1 MKSSCNPQYEDKR
14 MALDSGKETRRP
26 HTQAEAEAEQRALED
41 RIVNDKQMAGRIM
54 DKAMN
59 PQSGDAATPR
69 RSNPYLSEMEAER
82 RAARA
87 ADGTAR
93 TPHAP
98 DVHAAAGMTGT
109 EAFRASDARLVAGMT
124 GSTGTR
130 PSDTPGTRSTTGT
143 TGTRPASGSTARP
156 RRTTPVK
163 KPQEAQPG
171 VRQLNSIGEG
181 QFDADYE
188 RRMRDKKKK
197 ARRTRIITMVIVELL
212 TLVCIFG
219 FGFVYRYMH
228 MTADV
233 AFDVSKVRNDNIDIS
248 QKQKMSGY
256 WTVAVFGVDSRNG
269 DVGKGANADVQII
282 ANVNM
287 GTGDIT
293 LTSVYRDT
301 YLNLG
306 KGDRYSKSNAAY
318 AEGGPEQ
325 AVAMLNKNLDLD
337 IENYVTFNWK
347 AVADVIDL
355 LGGVDIDV
363 SKAAFYYMNAYIHET
378 CLKSGISAQNPAA
391 MYIKNAGPQH
401 LNGVQAVAYA
411 RLRYMDSD
419 FERTKRQRE
428 VISQCLDLAKKT
440 DLATLTKIIDTVLP
454 QVAFNIDTAD
464 IIELAKGISRYN
476 IRESVG
482 FPKDLKD
489 QMMGKKGAC
498 VIPATLESNVVWLH
512 SILFADEN
520 YSVSDAV
527 KRYSQKI
534 SDDSGYYASH
544 KETEESDK
552 KFTKS
557 GEDETEKTKAE
568 TDADGNTIKKQKTDK
583 DGYLI
588 KGTDADGKYIYETDA
603 DGNKIKAN
611 TETTKSDETKESETD
626 ADGNVIKVPKTDKN
640 GYIIKGVDKNGKY
653 IYETDADGNK
663 VKADIETTKSDE
675 TKADETKET
684 KESETD
690 EGEIIEGPTKETKE
704 TKENSKDETKE
715 SKKGNSSETKESQKE
730 TIEEPGK
737 TPENSYD
744 GPGGSSGSNHNS
756 STAGPGSGSNN
767 SSEGPGSSHT
777 SEVIPGGP
785 GGDLLEG
792 PGA

>member
-1 MKSSCNPQYEDKR
+1 

-41 RIVNDKQMAGRIM
+41 RIVNDKQMAGRLM

-59 PQSGDAATPR
+59 PQSGDAATAR

-93 TPHAP
+93 TPHS
-98 DVHAAAGMTGT
+98 AGTT
-109 EAFRASDARLVAGMT
+109 SDAYSTT

-130 PSDTPGTRSTTGT
+130 PSDTPGTRPTTGT
-143 TGTRPASGSTARP
+143 TGARPASRSDARP
-156 RRTTPVK
+156 RRTTPV

-454 QVAFNIDTAD
+454 QVAFNIDIAD

-520 YSVSDAV
+520 YTVSDAV

-557 GEDETEKTKAE
+557 DEDEIEKTKAE
-568 TDADGNTIKKQKTDK
+568 TDENGDTIKKPKTDK

-603 DGNKIKAN
+603 DGHKIKAS
-611 TETTKSDETKESETD
+611 TETKTDETKESETD

-640 GYIIKGVDKNGKY
+640 GYLIKGVDKNGKY

-663 VKADIETTKSDE
+663 IKADTETTKSDE
-675 TKADETKET
+675 TKETKEGET

-704 TKENSKDETKE
+704 NQKETKENSKDETKE
-715 SKKGNSSETKESQKE
+715 SKKDNSSETKESQKE

-744 GPGGSSGSNHNS
+744 GPGGSGSNHNS
-756 STAGPGSGSNN
+756 STAGPGSSSNN
-767 SSEGPGSSHT
+767 SSSEGPGSSHT

-785 GGDLLEG
+785 GSELGEG

>member
-1 MKSSCNPQYEDKR
+1 
-14 MALDSGKETRRP
+14 MALDSGKEARRP

-41 RIVNDKQMAGRIM
+41 RIVNDKQMAGRLM

-59 PQSGDAATPR
+59 PQGGDAATPR

-87 ADGTAR
+87 ADGAAR
-93 TPHAP
+93 TPHSTDARST
-98 DVHAAAGMTGT
+98 AGTTGAGASGT
-109 EAFRASDARLVAGMT
+109 SDAHSTAGT
-124 GSTGTR
+124 T
-130 PSDTPGTRSTTGT
+130 GTRSTTGS
-143 TGTRPASGSTARP
+143 AARP

-520 YSVSDAV
+520 YTVSDAV

-557 GEDETEKTKAE
+557 DEDETEKTKAE
-568 TDADGNTIKKQKTDK
+568 TDEDGNTIKKQKTDK

-588 KGTDADGKYIYETDA
+588 KGTDANGKYIYETDA

-611 TETTKSDETKESETD
+611 TETKADETKETKESETD

-663 VKADIETTKSDE
+663 VKADTETTKSDE
-675 TKADETKET
+675 TKETKEGET
-684 KESETD
+684 RESETED
-690 EGEIIEGPTKETKE
+690 GEIIEGPTKETKE

-715 SKKGNSSETKESQKE
+715 SKKDNEKETKETKE

-744 GPGGSSGSNHNS
+744 GPSGSSSSNHNS
-756 STAGPGSGSNN
+756 STAGPGSSSNN
-767 SSEGPGSSHT
+767 SNSEGPGSSHT

-785 GGDLLEG
+785 GADLVEG

>member
-1 MKSSCNPQYEDKR
+1 

-41 RIVNDKQMAGRIM
+41 RIVNDKQMAGRLM

-59 PQSGDAATPR
+59 PQSGDAATAR

-93 TPHAP
+93 TPHS
-98 DVHAAAGMTGT
+98 AGTT
-109 EAFRASDARLVAGMT
+109 SDAYSTT

-130 PSDTPGTRSTTGT
+130 PSDTPGTRPTTGT
-143 TGTRPASGSTARP
+143 TGARPASRSDARP
-156 RRTTPVK
+156 RRTTPV

-391 MYIKNAGPQH
+391 MYIKKAGPQH

-512 SILFADEN
+512 SILFEDEN
-520 YSVSDAV
+520 YTVSDAV

-557 GEDETEKTKAE
+557 GEDEIEKTKAE
-568 TDADGNTIKKQKTDK
+568 TDENGDTIKKPKT
-583 DGYLI
+583 
-588 KGTDADGKYIYETDA
+588 
-603 DGNKIKAN
+603 
-611 TETTKSDETKESETD
+611 DETKESETD

-640 GYIIKGVDKNGKY
+640 GYLIKGVDKNGKY

-663 VKADIETTKSDE
+663 IKADTETTKSDE
-675 TKADETKET
+675 TKETKEGET

-704 TKENSKDETKE
+704 SQKENSKDETKE
-715 SKKGNSSETKESQKE
+715 SKKDNSSETKESQKE

-744 GPGGSSGSNHNS
+744 GPGGSSSNHNS
-756 STAGPGSGSNN
+756 STAGPGSSSNN

-785 GGDLLEG
+785 GSELVEG

>member
-1 MKSSCNPQYEDKR
+1 

-41 RIVNDKQMAGRIM
+41 RIVNDKQMAGRLM

-82 RAARA
+82 RATRA
-87 ADGTAR
+87 ADGATR
-93 TPHAP
+93 IPHS
-98 DVHAAAGMTGT
+98 AGTT
-109 EAFRASDARLVAGMT
+109 SDAYSTT

-130 PSDTPGTRSTTGT
+130 PSDTPGTRPTTGT
-143 TGTRPASGSTARP
+143 TGARPASRSDARP
-156 RRTTPVK
+156 RRTTPV

-212 TLVCIFG
+212 TLICIFG

-301 YLNLG
+301 YLNIG

-391 MYIKNAGPQH
+391 MYIKKAGPQH

-512 SILFADEN
+512 SVLFADEN
-520 YSVSDAV
+520 YTVSDAV

-557 GEDETEKTKAE
+557 DEDEIEKTKAE
-568 TDADGNTIKKQKTDK
+568 TDENGETIKKPKT
-583 DGYLI
+583 
-588 KGTDADGKYIYETDA
+588 
-603 DGNKIKAN
+603 
-611 TETTKSDETKESETD
+611 DETKESETD

-640 GYIIKGVDKNGKY
+640 GYLIKGVDKNGKY
-653 IYETDADGNK
+653 IYETDAEGNK
-663 VKADIETTKSDE
+663 IKADTETTKSDE
-675 TKADETKET
+675 TKEGET

-704 TKENSKDETKE
+704 NQKETKENSKDETKE
-715 SKKGNSSETKESQKE
+715 SKKDNSSETKESQKE

-744 GPGGSSGSNHNS
+744 GPGGSSSNHNS
-756 STAGPGSGSNN
+756 STAGPGSSSNN

-785 GGDLLEG
+785 GSELVEG

>member
-1 MKSSCNPQYEDKR
+1 

-41 RIVNDKQMAGRIM
+41 RIVNDKQMAGRLM

-59 PQSGDAATPR
+59 PQSGDAAAPH

-87 ADGTAR
+87 ADGTVR
-93 TPHAP
+93 TPHS
-98 DVHAAAGMTGT
+98 AGTT
-109 EAFRASDARLVAGMT
+109 SDAYSPT

-130 PSDTPGTRSTTGT
+130 PSDTPGTRPTTGT
-143 TGTRPASGSTARP
+143 TGARPASRSDARP
-156 RRTTPVK
+156 RRTTPV

-391 MYIKNAGPQH
+391 MYIKKAGPQH

-512 SILFADEN
+512 SILCEDEN
-520 YSVSDAV
+520 YTVSDAV

-557 GEDETEKTKAE
+557 DEDEIEKTKAE
-568 TDADGNTIKKQKTDK
+568 TDENGDTIKKPKTDK

-603 DGNKIKAN
+603 DGHKIKAS
-611 TETTKSDETKESETD
+611 TETKADETKESETD

-640 GYIIKGVDKNGKY
+640 GYLIKGVDKNGKY

-663 VKADIETTKSDE
+663 IKADTETTKSDE
-675 TKADETKET
+675 TKETKEGET

-704 TKENSKDETKE
+704 NQKETKENSKDETKE
-715 SKKGNSSETKESQKE
+715 SKKDNSSETKESQKE

-744 GPGGSSGSNHNS
+744 GPGGSSSNHNS
-756 STAGPGSGSNN
+756 STAGPGSSSNN
-767 SSEGPGSSHT
+767 SSSEGPGSSHT
-777 SEVIPGGP
+777 NEVIPGGP
-785 GGDLLEG
+785 GSELVEG

>member
-1 MKSSCNPQYEDKR
+1 

-41 RIVNDKQMAGRIM
+41 RIVNDKQMAGKFM

-59 PQSGDAATPR
+59 PQNGDAATPR

-87 ADGTAR
+87 ADGIAR
-93 TPHAP
+93 TPHSP
-98 DVHAAAGMTGT
+98 DARTAAGMTG
-109 EAFRASDARLVAGMT
+109 AGAAGASDARAA
-124 GSTGTR
+124 TGTR
-130 PSDTPGTRSTTGT
+130 PSDARPTTGT
-143 TGTRPASGSTARP
+143 TGTRPASGTTARP
-156 RRTTPVK
+156 RRTTPVQ
-163 KPQEAQPG
+163 KPEAQPG
-171 VRQLNSIGEG
+171 IRQLNSIGEG

-391 MYIKNAGPQH
+391 MYIKKAGPQH

-512 SILFADEN
+512 SILFEDEN
-520 YSVSDAV
+520 YTVSDAV

-557 GEDETEKTKAE
+557 GEDEIEKTKAE
-568 TDADGNTIKKQKTDK
+568 TDENGDTIKKPKT
-583 DGYLI
+583 
-588 KGTDADGKYIYETDA
+588 
-603 DGNKIKAN
+603 
-611 TETTKSDETKESETD
+611 DETKESETD

-640 GYIIKGVDKNGKY
+640 GYLIKGVDKNGKY

-663 VKADIETTKSDE
+663 IKADTETTKSDE
-675 TKADETKET
+675 TKETKEGET

-704 TKENSKDETKE
+704 SQKENSKDETKE
-715 SKKGNSSETKESQKE
+715 SKKDNSSETKESQKE

-744 GPGGSSGSNHNS
+744 GPGGSSSNHNS
-756 STAGPGSGSNN
+756 STAGPGSSSNN
-767 SSEGPGSSHT
+767 SSSEGPGSSHT

>member
-1 MKSSCNPQYEDKR
+1 

-41 RIVNDKQMAGRIM
+41 RIVNDKQMAGRLM

-93 TPHAP
+93 TPHSTDTRSA
-98 DVHAAAGMTGT
+98 DGMTGAGVSGT
-109 EAFRASDARLVAGMT
+109 SDAH
-124 GSTGTR
+124 STA
-130 PSDTPGTRSTTGT
+130 GT
-143 TGTRPASGSTARP
+143 TGTRPTTGSAARP

-233 AFDVSKVRNDNIDIS
+233 AFDVSKVRNENIDIS

-520 YSVSDAV
+520 YTVSDAV

-557 GEDETEKTKAE
+557 DEDETEKTKVE
-568 TDADGNTIKKQKTDK
+568 TDENGDTVKKQKTDK

-603 DGNKIKAN
+603 DGNKIKTS
-611 TETTKSDETKESETD
+611 TETKADETKETKESETD
-626 ADGNVIKVPKTDKN
+626 ADGNVIKAPKTDKN
-640 GYIIKGVDKNGKY
+640 GYLIKGVDKNGKY

-663 VKADIETTKSDE
+663 IKADTETTKSG
-675 TKADETKET
+675 ETKET
-684 KESETD
+684 KEGETEESETED
-690 EGEIIEGPTKETKE
+690 GEIIEGPTKETKE

-715 SKKGNSSETKESQKE
+715 SKKDNSSETKESQKE

-744 GPGGSSGSNHNS
+744 GPGGSSSNHNS
-756 STAGPGSGSNN
+756 STAGPGSSSNN
-767 SSEGPGSSHT
+767 SSSEGPGSSHT
-777 SEVIPGGP
+777 GEVIPGGP
-785 GGDLLEG
+785 GSELVEG

>member
-1 MKSSCNPQYEDKR
+1 

-41 RIVNDKQMAGRIM
+41 RIVNDKQMAGRLM

-59 PQSGDAATPR
+59 PQSGDAATAR

-93 TPHAP
+93 TPHSTDA
-98 DVHAAAGMTGT
+98 HAAADMTG
-109 EAFRASDARLVAGMT
+109 AGAAAPGT
-124 GSTGTR
+124 RSAADSTGTR
-130 PSDTPGTRSTTGT
+130 PSDTPGTRPTTGT
-143 TGTRPASGSTARP
+143 TGARPASRSDARP
-156 RRTTPVK
+156 RRTTPV

-212 TLVCIFG
+212 TLICIFG

-301 YLNLG
+301 YLNIG

-391 MYIKNAGPQH
+391 MYIKKAGPQH

-520 YSVSDAV
+520 YTVSDAV

-557 GEDETEKTKAE
+557 DEDEIEKTKA
-568 TDADGNTIKKQKTDK
+568 
-583 DGYLI
+583 
-588 KGTDADGKYIYETDA
+588 
-603 DGNKIKAN
+603 
-611 TETTKSDETKESETD
+611 DETRESETD
-626 ADGNVIKVPKTDKN
+626 ADGNVVKVPKTDKN
-640 GYIIKGVDKNGKY
+640 GYLIKGVDKNGKY

-663 VKADIETTKSDE
+663 IKADTETTKSDE
-675 TKADETKET
+675 TKETKEGET

-704 TKENSKDETKE
+704 NQKETKENSKDETKE
-715 SKKGNSSETKESQKE
+715 SKKDNSSETKESQKE

-744 GPGGSSGSNHNS
+744 GPGGSSSNHNS
-756 STAGPGSGSNN
+756 STAGPGSSSSMNN
-767 SSEGPGSSHT
+767 TSTAGPGSGSHKTET
-777 SEVIPGGP
+777 SSSAEIIPGGP
-785 GGDLLEG
+785 GSNSSDDLIEG
-792 PGA
+792 PGM

>member
-1 MKSSCNPQYEDKR
+1 MKSNCNPQYEDKR

-41 RIVNDKQMAGRIM
+41 RIVNDKQMAGKFM

-59 PQSGDAATPR
+59 PQNGDAATPR

-87 ADGTAR
+87 ADGIAR
-93 TPHAP
+93 TPHSP
-98 DVHAAAGMTGT
+98 DARTAAGMTG
-109 EAFRASDARLVAGMT
+109 AGAAGASDARAA
-124 GSTGTR
+124 
-130 PSDTPGTRSTTGT
+130 
-143 TGTRPASGSTARP
+143 TGTRPASGTTARP
-156 RRTTPVK
+156 RRTTPVQ
-163 KPQEAQPG
+163 KPEAQPG
-171 VRQLNSIGEG
+171 IRQLNSIGEG

-391 MYIKNAGPQH
+391 MYIKKAGPQH

-512 SILFADEN
+512 SILFEDEN
-520 YSVSDAV
+520 YTVSDAV

-557 GEDETEKTKAE
+557 GEDEIEKTKAE
-568 TDADGNTIKKQKTDK
+568 TDENGDTIKKPKT
-583 DGYLI
+583 
-588 KGTDADGKYIYETDA
+588 
-603 DGNKIKAN
+603 
-611 TETTKSDETKESETD
+611 DETKESETD

-640 GYIIKGVDKNGKY
+640 GYLIKGVDKNGKY

-663 VKADIETTKSDE
+663 IKADTETTKSDE
-675 TKADETKET
+675 TKETKEGET

-704 TKENSKDETKE
+704 SQKENSKDETKE
-715 SKKGNSSETKESQKE
+715 SKKDNSSETKESQKE

-744 GPGGSSGSNHNS
+744 GPGGSSSNHNS
-756 STAGPGSGSNN
+756 STAGPGSSSNN
-767 SSEGPGSSHT
+767 SSSEGPGSSHT

>member
-1 MKSSCNPQYEDKR
+1 

-41 RIVNDKQMAGRIM
+41 RIVNDKQMAGRLM

-59 PQSGDAATPR
+59 PQSGNAATAR

-93 TPHAP
+93 TPHS
-98 DVHAAAGMTGT
+98 AGTT
-109 EAFRASDARLVAGMT
+109 SDAYSTT

-130 PSDTPGTRSTTGT
+130 PSDTPGTRPTTGT
-143 TGTRPASGSTARP
+143 TGARPASRSDARP
-156 RRTTPVK
+156 RRTTPV

-212 TLVCIFG
+212 TLICIFG

-301 YLNLG
+301 YLNIG

-391 MYIKNAGPQH
+391 MYIKKAGPQH

-520 YSVSDAV
+520 YTVSDAV

-557 GEDETEKTKAE
+557 DEDEIEKTKAE
-568 TDADGNTIKKQKTDK
+568 TDENGETIKKPKT
-583 DGYLI
+583 
-588 KGTDADGKYIYETDA
+588 
-603 DGNKIKAN
+603 
-611 TETTKSDETKESETD
+611 DETKESETD

-640 GYIIKGVDKNGKY
+640 GYLIKGVDKNGKY

-663 VKADIETTKSDE
+663 VKADTETTKSDE
-675 TKADETKET
+675 TKETKEGET

-690 EGEIIEGPTKETKE
+690 EGEIIEGSTKE
-704 TKENSKDETKE
+704 TKENQKETKDETKE
-715 SKKGNSSETKESQKE
+715 SKKDNSSETKESQKE

-744 GPGGSSGSNHNS
+744 GPGGSSSNHNS
-756 STAGPGSGSNN
+756 STAGPGSSSNN
-767 SSEGPGSSHT
+767 SSSEGPGSSHT

-785 GGDLLEG
+785 GSELVEG

>member
-1 MKSSCNPQYEDKR
+1 

-41 RIVNDKQMAGRIM
+41 RIVNDKQMAGRLM

-93 TPHAP
+93 TPHSTDP
-98 DVHAAAGMTGT
+98 RSAAGMTDAGAAGT
-109 EAFRASDARLVAGMT
+109 ADARSTANT
-124 GSTGTR
+124 TATTGTR
-130 PSDTPGTRSTTGT
+130 PTTGT

-212 TLVCIFG
+212 TLVCIFA

-391 MYIKNAGPQH
+391 MYIKKAGPQH

-557 GEDETEKTKAE
+557 GEDESEKTKAE
-568 TDADGNTIKKQKTDK
+568 TDENGNTIKKQKTDK

-611 TETTKSDETKESETD
+611 TETKADETKETKESETD

-640 GYIIKGVDKNGKY
+640 GYLIKGVDKNGKY

-663 VKADIETTKSDE
+663 VKADTETTKSDE
-675 TKADETKET
+675 TKETKEGET
-684 KESETD
+684 RESETE

-715 SKKGNSSETKESQKE
+715 SKKDNEKETKESQKE

-744 GPGGSSGSNHNS
+744 GPGGSSSSNHNS
-756 STAGPGSGSNN
+756 STAGPGSSSNN
-767 SSEGPGSSHT
+767 SSSEGPGSSHT

-785 GGDLLEG
+785 GADLVEG

>member
-1 MKSSCNPQYEDKR
+1 

-41 RIVNDKQMAGRIM
+41 RIVNDKQMAGRLM

-59 PQSGDAATPR
+59 PQSGDAAAAR

-93 TPHAP
+93 TPHSP
-98 DVHAAAGMTGT
+98 DARTAAGMTG
-109 EAFRASDARLVAGMT
+109 AGAAGVSDARSA
-124 GSTGTR
+124 TGTR
-130 PSDTPGTRSTTGT
+130 PSDTPGTRPTTGT
-143 TGTRPASGSTARP
+143 TGARPASRSDTRP
-156 RRTTPVK
+156 RRTTPV

-212 TLVCIFG
+212 TLICIFG

-391 MYIKNAGPQH
+391 MYIKKAGPQH

-520 YSVSDAV
+520 YTVSDAV

-557 GEDETEKTKAE
+557 DEDEIEKTKA
-568 TDADGNTIKKQKTDK
+568 
-583 DGYLI
+583 
-588 KGTDADGKYIYETDA
+588 
-603 DGNKIKAN
+603 
-611 TETTKSDETKESETD
+611 DETRESETD

-640 GYIIKGVDKNGKY
+640 GYLIKGVDKNGKY
-653 IYETDADGNK
+653 IYETDAEGNK
-663 VKADIETTKSDE
+663 IKADTETTKSDE
-675 TKADETKET
+675 TKETKEGET

-704 TKENSKDETKE
+704 NQKETKENSKDETKE
-715 SKKGNSSETKESQKE
+715 SKKDNSSETKESQKE

-744 GPGGSSGSNHNS
+744 GPGGSSSNHNS
-756 STAGPGSGSNN
+756 STAGPGSSSNN
-767 SSEGPGSSHT
+767 SSEGPGSNHT

-785 GGDLLEG
+785 GSELVEG

>member
-1 MKSSCNPQYEDKR
+1 

-41 RIVNDKQMAGRIM
+41 RIVNDKQMAGRLM

-59 PQSGDAATPR
+59 PQSGDAATAR

-93 TPHAP
+93 TPHS
-98 DVHAAAGMTGT
+98 AGTT
-109 EAFRASDARLVAGMT
+109 SDAYSTT

-130 PSDTPGTRSTTGT
+130 PSDTPGTRPTTGT
-143 TGTRPASGSTARP
+143 TGARPASRSDARP
-156 RRTTPVK
+156 RRTTPV

-212 TLVCIFG
+212 TLICIFG

-301 YLNLG
+301 YLNIG

-520 YSVSDAV
+520 YTVSDAV

-557 GEDETEKTKAE
+557 DEDEIEKTKA
-568 TDADGNTIKKQKTDK
+568 
-583 DGYLI
+583 
-588 KGTDADGKYIYETDA
+588 
-603 DGNKIKAN
+603 
-611 TETTKSDETKESETD
+611 DETRESETD

-640 GYIIKGVDKNGKY
+640 GYLIKGVDKNGKY
-653 IYETDADGNK
+653 IYETDAEGNK
-663 VKADIETTKSDE
+663 IKADTETTKSDE
-675 TKADETKET
+675 TKETKEGET

-704 TKENSKDETKE
+704 NQKETKENSKDETKE
-715 SKKGNSSETKESQKE
+715 SKKDNSSETKESQKE

-744 GPGGSSGSNHNS
+744 GPGGSSSNHNS
-756 STAGPGSGSNN
+756 STAGPGSSSNN

-785 GGDLLEG
+785 GSELVEG

>member
-1 MKSSCNPQYEDKR
+1 

-41 RIVNDKQMAGRIM
+41 RIVNDKQMAGRLM

-93 TPHAP
+93 TPHST
-98 DVHAAAGMTGT
+98 DTRSAAGMTGAGVSGT
-109 EAFRASDARLVAGMT
+109 SDAHSAA
-124 GSTGTR
+124 
-130 PSDTPGTRSTTGT
+130 GT

-355 LGGVDIDV
+355 LGGVEIDV

-520 YSVSDAV
+520 YTVSDAV

-557 GEDETEKTKAE
+557 DEDETEKTKAE
-568 TDADGNTIKKQKTDK
+568 TDEDGNTIKKQKTDK

-603 DGNKIKAN
+603 DGNKIKAS
-611 TETTKSDETKESETD
+611 TETKADETKETKESETD

-640 GYIIKGVDKNGKY
+640 GYLIKGVDKNGKY

-663 VKADIETTKSDE
+663 VKADTETTKSDE
-675 TKADETKET
+675 TKETKEGET
-684 KESETD
+684 RESETE
-690 EGEIIEGPTKETKE
+690 EGEIIEGPTKE

-715 SKKGNSSETKESQKE
+715 SKKDNEKETKESQKE

-744 GPGGSSGSNHNS
+744 GPGGSSSSNHNS

-767 SSEGPGSSHT
+767 SSSDGPGSSHT
-777 SEVIPGGP
+777 GEVIPGGP
-785 GGDLLEG
+785 GADLVEG

>member
-1 MKSSCNPQYEDKR
+1 

-41 RIVNDKQMAGRIM
+41 RIVNDKQMAGRLM

-59 PQSGDAATPR
+59 PQGGDAATPR

-87 ADGTAR
+87 TDGTAR
-93 TPHAP
+93 TPHSTDP
-98 DVHAAAGMTGT
+98 RSAADT
-109 EAFRASDARLVAGMT
+109 
-124 GSTGTR
+124 TGTR
-130 PSDTPGTRSTTGT
+130 PTSGS

-197 ARRTRIITMVIVELL
+197 ARRTRIITMAIVELL
-212 TLVCIFG
+212 TLVGIFG

-520 YSVSDAV
+520 YTVSDAV

-557 GEDETEKTKAE
+557 DEDETEKTKAE
-568 TDADGNTIKKQKTDK
+568 TDENGDTIKKQKTDK

-603 DGNKIKAN
+603 DGHKIKAS
-611 TETTKSDETKESETD
+611 TETKADETKESETD

-640 GYIIKGVDKNGKY
+640 GYLIKGVDKNGKY

-663 VKADIETTKSDE
+663 IKADTETTKSDE
-675 TKADETKET
+675 TKETKEGET

-704 TKENSKDETKE
+704 NQKETKENSKDETKE
-715 SKKGNSSETKESQKE
+715 SKKDNSSETKESPKE

-744 GPGGSSGSNHNS
+744 GPGGSGSNHNS
-756 STAGPGSGSNN
+756 STAGPGSSSNN
-767 SSEGPGSSHT
+767 STSEGPGSSHT

-785 GGDLLEG
+785 GADLVEG

>member
-1 MKSSCNPQYEDKR
+1 

-41 RIVNDKQMAGRIM
+41 RIVNDKQMAGRLM

-59 PQSGDAATPR
+59 PQSGDAATAR

-93 TPHAP
+93 TPHSTDP
-98 DVHAAAGMTGT
+98 RSAAGMTDAG
-109 EAFRASDARLVAGMT
+109 AAGSSDARSA
-124 GSTGTR
+124 TGTR
-130 PSDTPGTRSTTGT
+130 PSDTPGTRPMTGT
-143 TGTRPASGSTARP
+143 TGARPASRSDACP
-156 RRTTPVK
+156 RRTTPV

-233 AFDVSKVRNDNIDIS
+233 AFDVSKVRNENIDIS

-520 YSVSDAV
+520 YTVSDAV

-557 GEDETEKTKAE
+557 DEDETEKTKAE
-568 TDADGNTIKKQKTDK
+568 TDENGDTIKKPKTDK

-603 DGNKIKAN
+603 DGHKIKAS
-611 TETTKSDETKESETD
+611 TETKADETKESETD

-640 GYIIKGVDKNGKY
+640 GYLIKGVDKNGKY
-653 IYETDADGNK
+653 IYETDAEGNK
-663 VKADIETTKSDE
+663 IKADTETTKSDE
-675 TKADETKET
+675 TKETKEGET

-690 EGEIIEGPTKETKE
+690 EDEIIEGPTKETKENQKE

-715 SKKGNSSETKESQKE
+715 SKKDNSSETKESQKE

-744 GPGGSSGSNHNS
+744 GPGGSSSNHNS
-756 STAGPGSGSNN
+756 STAGPGSSSNS

-777 SEVIPGGP
+777 GEVIPGGP
-785 GGDLLEG
+785 GSELVEG

>member
-1 MKSSCNPQYEDKR
+1 

-41 RIVNDKQMAGRIM
+41 RIVNDKQMAGRLM

-82 RAARA
+82 RASRA
-87 ADGTAR
+87 ADGAAR
-93 TPHAP
+93 TPHSTDP
-98 DVHAAAGMTGT
+98 RSAAGMTGAGT
-109 EAFRASDARLVAGMT
+109 TGASDARAAAGT
-124 GSTGTR
+124 H
-130 PSDTPGTRSTTGT
+130 PSDASGT
-143 TGTRPASGSTARP
+143 TGTRPASGTAARP

-171 VRQLNSIGEG
+171 IRQLNSIGEG

-520 YSVSDAV
+520 YTVSDAV

-544 KETEESDK
+544 KESEESDK

-557 GEDETEKTKAE
+557 DEDETEKTKAE
-568 TDADGNTIKKQKTDK
+568 TDENGDTIKKPKTDK

-603 DGNKIKAN
+603 DGHKIKAS
-611 TETTKSDETKESETD
+611 TETKADETKESETD
-626 ADGNVIKVPKTDKN
+626 ADGNVVKAPKTDKN
-640 GYIIKGVDKNGKY
+640 GYLIKGVDKNGKY

-663 VKADIETTKSDE
+663 IKADTETTKSDE
-675 TKADETKET
+675 TKETKEGET
-684 KESETD
+684 EESETED
-690 EGEIIEGPTKETKE
+690 GEIIEGPTKETKE

-715 SKKGNSSETKESQKE
+715 SKKDNSSETKESQKE

-744 GPGGSSGSNHNS
+744 GPGGSSSNHTS
-756 STAGPGSGSNN
+756 STAGPGSSSNN

-785 GGDLLEG
+785 GSDLLEG

>member
-1 MKSSCNPQYEDKR
+1 

-41 RIVNDKQMAGRIM
+41 RIVNDKQMAGRLM

-59 PQSGDAATPR
+59 PQSGDAATAR

-93 TPHAP
+93 TPHSP
-98 DVHAAAGMTGT
+98 DARTAAGMTG
-109 EAFRASDARLVAGMT
+109 AGAAGVSDARSA
-124 GSTGTR
+124 TGTR
-130 PSDTPGTRSTTGT
+130 PSDTPGTRPTIGT
-143 TGTRPASGSTARP
+143 TGARPASRSDARP
-156 RRTTPVK
+156 RRTTPV

-212 TLVCIFG
+212 TLICIFG
-219 FGFVYRYMH
+219 FGFVFRYMH

-301 YLNLG
+301 YLNIG

-391 MYIKNAGPQH
+391 MYIKKAGPQH

-520 YSVSDAV
+520 YTVSDAV

-557 GEDETEKTKAE
+557 DEDEIEKTKA
-568 TDADGNTIKKQKTDK
+568 
-583 DGYLI
+583 
-588 KGTDADGKYIYETDA
+588 
-603 DGNKIKAN
+603 
-611 TETTKSDETKESETD
+611 DETRESETD
-626 ADGNVIKVPKTDKN
+626 ADGNVVKVPKTDKN
-640 GYIIKGVDKNGKY
+640 GYLIKGVDKNGKY
-653 IYETDADGNK
+653 IYETDAEGNK
-663 VKADIETTKSDE
+663 IKADTETTKSDE
-675 TKADETKET
+675 TKETKEGET

-704 TKENSKDETKE
+704 NQKETKENSKDETKE
-715 SKKGNSSETKESQKE
+715 SKKDNSSETKESQKE

-744 GPGGSSGSNHNS
+744 GPGGSSSNHNS
-756 STAGPGSGSNN
+756 STAGPGSSSSMNN
-767 SSEGPGSSHT
+767 TSTAGPGSGSHKTET
-777 SEVIPGGP
+777 SSSAEIIPGGP
-785 GGDLLEG
+785 GSNSSDDLIEG
-792 PGA
+792 PGM

>member
-1 MKSSCNPQYEDKR
+1 

-41 RIVNDKQMAGRIM
+41 RIVNDKQMAGRLM

-59 PQSGDAATPR
+59 PQSGDAAAPR

-93 TPHAP
+93 TPHS
-98 DVHAAAGMTGT
+98 AGTTSDAYSATGT
-109 EAFRASDARLVAGMT
+109 T
-124 GSTGTR
+124 GTHPTTDSTGTTGTR
-130 PSDTPGTRSTTGT
+130 PSDTPGTRPTTGT
-143 TGTRPASGSTARP
+143 TGARPASRSDARP

-163 KPQEAQPG
+163 PQETQPG

-212 TLVCIFG
+212 TLICIFG

-391 MYIKNAGPQH
+391 MYIKKAGPQH

-520 YSVSDAV
+520 YTVSDAV

-557 GEDETEKTKAE
+557 DEDETEKTKAE
-568 TDADGNTIKKQKTDK
+568 TDENGDTIKKPKT
-583 DGYLI
+583 
-588 KGTDADGKYIYETDA
+588 
-603 DGNKIKAN
+603 
-611 TETTKSDETKESETD
+611 DETKESETD

-640 GYIIKGVDKNGKY
+640 GYLIKGVDKNGKY

-663 VKADIETTKSDE
+663 IKADTETTKSDE
-675 TKADETKET
+675 TKETKEGET
-684 KESETD
+684 KEAETD

-704 TKENSKDETKE
+704 NQKETKENSKDETKE
-715 SKKGNSSETKESQKE
+715 SKKDNSSETKESQKE

-744 GPGGSSGSNHNS
+744 GPGGSGSNHNS
-756 STAGPGSGSNN
+756 STAGPGSSSNN
-767 SSEGPGSSHT
+767 SSSEGPGSSHT

-785 GGDLLEG
+785 GSELAEG

>member
-1 MKSSCNPQYEDKR
+1 

-41 RIVNDKQMAGRIM
+41 RIVNDKQMAGRLM

-59 PQSGDAATPR
+59 PQGGDAATPR

-93 TPHAP
+93 TPHSTDP
-98 DVHAAAGMTGT
+98 RSAAGMTGAGVSGT
-109 EAFRASDARLVAGMT
+109 SDAHSAA
-124 GSTGTR
+124 
-130 PSDTPGTRSTTGT
+130 GT
-143 TGTRPASGSTARP
+143 TGTRSASGSTARP

-520 YSVSDAV
+520 YTVSDAV

-557 GEDETEKTKAE
+557 DEDETEKTKAE
-568 TDADGNTIKKQKTDK
+568 TDEDGNTIKKQKTDK

-611 TETTKSDETKESETD
+611 TETKADETKETKESETD

-640 GYIIKGVDKNGKY
+640 GYLIKGVDKNGKY

-663 VKADIETTKSDE
+663 VKADTETTKSDE
-675 TKADETKET
+675 TKETKEGET

-704 TKENSKDETKE
+704 NQKETKENSKDETKE
-715 SKKGNSSETKESQKE
+715 SKKDNEKETKESPKE

-744 GPGGSSGSNHNS
+744 GPGGSSSSNHNS
-756 STAGPGSGSNN
+756 STAGPGSSSNN
-767 SSEGPGSSHT
+767 SSSEGPGSSHT

-785 GGDLLEG
+785 GSDLVEG

>member
-1 MKSSCNPQYEDKR
+1 

-41 RIVNDKQMAGRIM
+41 RIVNDKQMAGRLM

-93 TPHAP
+93 TPHS
-98 DVHAAAGMTGT
+98 AGTT
-109 EAFRASDARLVAGMT
+109 SDAYSTT

-130 PSDTPGTRSTTGT
+130 PSDTPGTRPTTGT
-143 TGTRPASGSTARP
+143 TGARPASRSDARP
-156 RRTTPVK
+156 RRTTPV

-212 TLVCIFG
+212 TLICIFG

-301 YLNLG
+301 YLNIG

-391 MYIKNAGPQH
+391 MYIKKAGPQH

-520 YSVSDAV
+520 YTVSDAV

-557 GEDETEKTKAE
+557 DEDEIEKTKAE
-568 TDADGNTIKKQKTDK
+568 TDENGDTIKKPKTDK

-588 KGTDADGKYIYETDA
+588 KGIDADGKYIYETDA

-611 TETTKSDETKESETD
+611 TETKANETKESETD

-640 GYIIKGVDKNGKY
+640 GYLIKGVDKNGKY

-663 VKADIETTKSDE
+663 IKADTETTKSDE
-675 TKADETKET
+675 TKETKEGET

-704 TKENSKDETKE
+704 NQKETKENSKDETKE
-715 SKKGNSSETKESQKE
+715 SKKDNSSETKESQKE

-744 GPGGSSGSNHNS
+744 GPGGSSSNHNS
-756 STAGPGSGSNN
+756 STAGPGSSSNN

-777 SEVIPGGP
+777 SEVISGGP
-785 GGDLLEG
+785 GSELVEG

>member
-1 MKSSCNPQYEDKR
+1 

-41 RIVNDKQMAGRIM
+41 RIVNDKQMAGRLM

-59 PQSGDAATPR
+59 PQSGDAATAR
-69 RSNPYLSEMEAER
+69 RSNPYLSEMEADR

-93 TPHAP
+93 TPHS
-98 DVHAAAGMTGT
+98 AGTT
-109 EAFRASDARLVAGMT
+109 SDAYSTT

-130 PSDTPGTRSTTGT
+130 LSDTPGTRPTTGT
-143 TGTRPASGSTARP
+143 TGARPASRSDARP
-156 RRTTPVK
+156 RRTTPV

-391 MYIKNAGPQH
+391 MYIKKAGPQH

-520 YSVSDAV
+520 YTVSDAV

-557 GEDETEKTKAE
+557 DEDEIEKTKAE
-568 TDADGNTIKKQKTDK
+568 TDENGDTIKKPKT
-583 DGYLI
+583 
-588 KGTDADGKYIYETDA
+588 
-603 DGNKIKAN
+603 
-611 TETTKSDETKESETD
+611 DETKESETD

-640 GYIIKGVDKNGKY
+640 GYLIKGVDKNGKY

-663 VKADIETTKSDE
+663 IKADTETTKSDE
-675 TKADETKET
+675 TKETKEGET

-704 TKENSKDETKE
+704 NQKETKENSKDETKE
-715 SKKGNSSETKESQKE
+715 SKKDNSSETKESQKE

-744 GPGGSSGSNHNS
+744 GPGGSGSNHNS
-756 STAGPGSGSNN
+756 STAGPGSSSNN
-767 SSEGPGSSHT
+767 SSEGPGSNHT

-785 GGDLLEG
+785 GSELAEG

>member
-1 MKSSCNPQYEDKR
+1 

-41 RIVNDKQMAGRIM
+41 RIVNDKQMAGRLM

-93 TPHAP
+93 TPHTP
-98 DVHAAAGMTGT
+98 DVHAAADMTG
-109 EAFRASDARLVAGMT
+109 AGIAGTPDTRSAADMT
-124 GSTGTR
+124 GNTGTR
-130 PSDTPGTRSTTGT
+130 PTSGT
-143 TGTRPASGSTARP
+143 TGTRPASGTAARP

-163 KPQEAQPG
+163 KSQEAQPG

-512 SILFADEN
+512 SILFEDEN
-520 YSVSDAV
+520 YTVSDAV

-603 DGNKIKAN
+603 DGNKIKAG
-611 TETTKSDETKESETD
+611 TETKADETKETKESETD
-626 ADGNVIKVPKTDKN
+626 ADGNVIKFPKTDKN
-640 GYIIKGVDKNGKY
+640 GYLIKGVDKNGKY

-663 VKADIETTKSDE
+663 IKADTETTKSDE
-675 TKADETKET
+675 TKETKEGET
-684 KESETD
+684 RESETED
-690 EGEIIEGPTKETKE
+690 GEIIEGPTKETKE
-704 TKENSKDETKE
+704 TKE
-715 SKKGNSSETKESQKE
+715 SKKDNEKETKESQKE

-744 GPGGSSGSNHNS
+744 GPGGSSGSNHS
-756 STAGPGSGSNN
+756 STAGPGSSSNN
-767 SSEGPGSSHT
+767 SSSEGPGSSHG

-785 GGDLLEG
+785 GADLVEG

>member
-1 MKSSCNPQYEDKR
+1 

-41 RIVNDKQMAGRIM
+41 RIVNDKQMAGRLM

-93 TPHAP
+93 TPHS
-98 DVHAAAGMTGT
+98 AGTT
-109 EAFRASDARLVAGMT
+109 SDAYSTT

-130 PSDTPGTRSTTGT
+130 PSDTPRTRPTTGT
-143 TGTRPASGSTARP
+143 TGARPASRSDARP
-156 RRTTPVK
+156 RRTTPV

-212 TLVCIFG
+212 TLICIFG

-301 YLNLG
+301 YLNIG

-391 MYIKNAGPQH
+391 MYIKKAGPQH

-520 YSVSDAV
+520 YTVSDAV

-557 GEDETEKTKAE
+557 DEDEIEKTK
-568 TDADGNTIKKQKTDK
+568 T
-583 DGYLI
+583 
-588 KGTDADGKYIYETDA
+588 
-603 DGNKIKAN
+603 
-611 TETTKSDETKESETD
+611 DETKESETD

-640 GYIIKGVDKNGKY
+640 GYLIKGVDKNGKY

-663 VKADIETTKSDE
+663 IKADTETTKSDE
-675 TKADETKET
+675 TKETKEGET

-704 TKENSKDETKE
+704 NQKETKDETKE
-715 SKKGNSSETKESQKE
+715 SKKDNSSETKESQKE

-744 GPGGSSGSNHNS
+744 GPGGSGSNHNS
-756 STAGPGSGSNN
+756 STAGPGSSLNN

-785 GGDLLEG
+785 GSELVEG

>member
-1 MKSSCNPQYEDKR
+1 

-41 RIVNDKQMAGRIM
+41 RIVNDKQMAGRLM

-59 PQSGDAATPR
+59 PQSGDAAAAR

-93 TPHAP
+93 TPHSP
-98 DVHAAAGMTGT
+98 DARTAAGMTG
-109 EAFRASDARLVAGMT
+109 AGAAGVSDARSA
-124 GSTGTR
+124 TGTR
-130 PSDTPGTRSTTGT
+130 PSDTPGTRPTTGT
-143 TGTRPASGSTARP
+143 TGARPASRSDTRP
-156 RRTTPVK
+156 RRTTPV

-212 TLVCIFG
+212 TLICIFG

-391 MYIKNAGPQH
+391 MYIKKAGPQH

-520 YSVSDAV
+520 YTVSDAV

-557 GEDETEKTKAE
+557 DEDEIEKTKA
-568 TDADGNTIKKQKTDK
+568 
-583 DGYLI
+583 
-588 KGTDADGKYIYETDA
+588 
-603 DGNKIKAN
+603 
-611 TETTKSDETKESETD
+611 DETRESETD

-640 GYIIKGVDKNGKY
+640 GYLIKGVDKNGKY

-663 VKADIETTKSDE
+663 IKADTETTKSDE
-675 TKADETKET
+675 TKETKEGET

-704 TKENSKDETKE
+704 NQKETKENSKDETKE
-715 SKKGNSSETKESQKE
+715 SKKDNSSETKESQKE

-744 GPGGSSGSNHNS
+744 GPGGSSSNHNS
-756 STAGPGSGSNN
+756 STAGPGSSSNN

-777 SEVIPGGP
+777 SEVISGGP
-785 GGDLLEG
+785 GSELVEG

>member
-1 MKSSCNPQYEDKR
+1 

-41 RIVNDKQMAGRIM
+41 RIVNDKQMAGRLM

-82 RAARA
+82 RVARA

-93 TPHAP
+93 TPHS
-98 DVHAAAGMTGT
+98 AGTT
-109 EAFRASDARLVAGMT
+109 SDAYSTT

-130 PSDTPGTRSTTGT
+130 PSDTPDVRSTTGT
-143 TGTRPASGSTARP
+143 TGARPASRSDARP
-156 RRTTPVK
+156 RRTTPA

-391 MYIKNAGPQH
+391 MYIKKAGPQH

-520 YSVSDAV
+520 YTVSDAV

-544 KETEESDK
+544 KESEESDK

-557 GEDETEKTKAE
+557 DEDEIEKTKAE
-568 TDADGNTIKKQKTDK
+568 TDENGDTIKKPKTDK

-603 DGNKIKAN
+603 DGHKIKAS
-611 TETTKSDETKESETD
+611 TETKADETKESETD

-640 GYIIKGVDKNGKY
+640 GYLIKGVDKNGKY

-663 VKADIETTKSDE
+663 VKADTETTKSDE
-675 TKADETKET
+675 TKETKEGET

-715 SKKGNSSETKESQKE
+715 SKKDNSSETKESQKE

-744 GPGGSSGSNHNS
+744 GPGGSSSNHNS
-756 STAGPGSGSNN
+756 SIAGPGSSSNN
-767 SSEGPGSSHT
+767 SSNEGPGSSHG

-785 GGDLLEG
+785 GADLVEG

>member
-1 MKSSCNPQYEDKR
+1 

-41 RIVNDKQMAGRIM
+41 RIVNDKQMAGRLM

-93 TPHAP
+93 TPHS
-98 DVHAAAGMTGT
+98 AGTT
-109 EAFRASDARLVAGMT
+109 SDAYSTT

-143 TGTRPASGSTARP
+143 TGARPASRSDARP
-156 RRTTPVK
+156 RRTTPV

-233 AFDVSKVRNDNIDIS
+233 AFDVSKVRNENIDIS

-520 YSVSDAV
+520 YTVSDAV

-568 TDADGNTIKKQKTDK
+568 TDEDGNTIKKQKTDK

-603 DGNKIKAN
+603 DGNKIKAS
-611 TETTKSDETKESETD
+611 TETKANETKESETD

-640 GYIIKGVDKNGKY
+640 GYLIKGVDKNGKY

-663 VKADIETTKSDE
+663 VKADTETTKSDE
-675 TKADETKET
+675 TKEGETE
-684 KESETD
+684 ESETED
-690 EGEIIEGPTKETKE
+690 GEIIDDPTKETKE
-704 TKENSKDETKE
+704 TKESSKDETKE
-715 SKKGNSSETKESQKE
+715 SKKESSSETKESQKE

-744 GPGGSSGSNHNS
+744 GPGGSSSNHNS
-756 STAGPGSGSNN
+756 STTGPGSSSNN

-785 GGDLLEG
+785 GSELAEG

>member
-41 RIVNDKQMAGRIM
+41 RIVNDKQMAGRLM

-59 PQSGDAATPR
+59 PQSGDAATAR

-93 TPHAP
+93 TPHS
-98 DVHAAAGMTGT
+98 AGTT
-109 EAFRASDARLVAGMT
+109 SDAYSTT

-130 PSDTPGTRSTTGT
+130 PSDTPGTRPTTGT
-143 TGTRPASGSTARP
+143 TGARPASRSDARP
-156 RRTTPVK
+156 RRTTPV

-212 TLVCIFG
+212 TLICIFG

-301 YLNLG
+301 YLNIG

-391 MYIKNAGPQH
+391 MYIKKDGPQH

-512 SILFADEN
+512 SVLFADEN
-520 YSVSDAV
+520 YTVSDAV

-557 GEDETEKTKAE
+557 DEDEAEKTKAE
-568 TDADGNTIKKQKTDK
+568 TDENGDTIKKPKTDK

-603 DGNKIKAN
+603 DGHKIKAS
-611 TETTKSDETKESETD
+611 TETKADETKESETD

-640 GYIIKGVDKNGKY
+640 GYLIKGVDKNGKY

-663 VKADIETTKSDE
+663 IKADTETTKSDE
-675 TKADETKET
+675 TKETKEGET

-715 SKKGNSSETKESQKE
+715 SKKDNSSETKESPKE

-744 GPGGSSGSNHNS
+744 GPGGSSSNHNS
-756 STAGPGSGSNN
+756 STAGPGSSSNN

-785 GGDLLEG
+785 GSELVAGL
-792 PGA
+792 GA

>member
-1 MKSSCNPQYEDKR
+1 

-41 RIVNDKQMAGRIM
+41 RIVNDKQMAGRLM

-59 PQSGDAATPR
+59 PQSGDAAAAR

-82 RAARA
+82 RAARV

-93 TPHAP
+93 TPHS
-98 DVHAAAGMTGT
+98 AGTT
-109 EAFRASDARLVAGMT
+109 SDAYSTT

-130 PSDTPGTRSTTGT
+130 PSDTPGTRPMTGT
-143 TGTRPASGSTARP
+143 TGARPASRSDTRP
-156 RRTTPVK
+156 RRTTPV

-212 TLVCIFG
+212 TLICIFG

-301 YLNLG
+301 YLNIG

-391 MYIKNAGPQH
+391 MYIKKAGPQH

-520 YSVSDAV
+520 YTVSDAV

-557 GEDETEKTKAE
+557 DEDEIEKTKAE
-568 TDADGNTIKKQKTDK
+568 TDENGDTIKKPKTDR

-588 KGTDADGKYIYETDA
+588 KGIDADGKYIYETDA

-611 TETTKSDETKESETD
+611 TETKANETKESETD
-626 ADGNVIKVPKTDKN
+626 ADGNVIKAPKTDKN
-640 GYIIKGVDKNGKY
+640 GYLIKGVDKNGKY
-653 IYETDADGNK
+653 IYETDAEGNK
-663 VKADIETTKSDE
+663 IKADTETKKSDE
-675 TKADETKET
+675 TKETKEGET

-704 TKENSKDETKE
+704 NQKETKENSKDETKE
-715 SKKGNSSETKESQKE
+715 SKKDNSSETKESQKE

-744 GPGGSSGSNHNS
+744 GPGGSGSNHNS
-756 STAGPGSGSNN
+756 STAGPGSSSNN

-785 GGDLLEG
+785 GSELVAG

>member
-1 MKSSCNPQYEDKR
+1 

-41 RIVNDKQMAGRIM
+41 RIVNDKQMAGRLM

-98 DVHAAAGMTGT
+98 DARTAAGVTGAGAAGSSDARAAAGTHP
-109 EAFRASDARLVAGMT
+109 SDAAD
-124 GSTGTR
+124 TR
-130 PSDTPGTRSTTGT
+130 PTTGT
-143 TGTRPASGSTARP
+143 TGARPASRSDARP

-181 QFDADYE
+181 QYDADYE

-212 TLVCIFG
+212 TLICIFG

-520 YSVSDAV
+520 YTVSDAV

-557 GEDETEKTKAE
+557 DEDETEKTKAE

-603 DGNKIKAN
+603 DGNKIKAS
-611 TETTKSDETKESETD
+611 TETKADETKETKESETD

-640 GYIIKGVDKNGKY
+640 GYLIKGVDKNGKY

-663 VKADIETTKSDE
+663 IKADTETTKSDE
-675 TKADETKET
+675 TKETKEGET

-715 SKKGNSSETKESQKE
+715 SKETKESQKE

-744 GPGGSSGSNHNS
+744 GPGGGSSSNHNS
-756 STAGPGSGSNN
+756 STAGPGSSSNN
-767 SSEGPGSSHT
+767 SNSEGPGSSHT

-785 GGDLLEG
+785 GADLVEG

>member
-1 MKSSCNPQYEDKR
+1 

-41 RIVNDKQMAGRIM
+41 RIVNDKQMAGKFM

-59 PQSGDAATPR
+59 PQNGDAATPR

-87 ADGTAR
+87 ADGIAR
-93 TPHAP
+93 TPHSP
-98 DVHAAAGMTGT
+98 DARTAAGMTG
-109 EAFRASDARLVAGMT
+109 AGAAGASDARAA
-124 GSTGTR
+124 
-130 PSDTPGTRSTTGT
+130 
-143 TGTRPASGSTARP
+143 TGTRPASGTTARP
-156 RRTTPVK
+156 RRTTPVQ
-163 KPQEAQPG
+163 KPEAQPG
-171 VRQLNSIGEG
+171 IRQLNSIGEG

-391 MYIKNAGPQH
+391 MYIKQAGPQH

-520 YSVSDAV
+520 YTVSDAV

-557 GEDETEKTKAE
+557 DEDETEKTKAE
-568 TDADGNTIKKQKTDK
+568 TDENGDTIKKPKTDK

-603 DGNKIKAN
+603 DGHKIKAS
-611 TETTKSDETKESETD
+611 TETKADETKESETD
-626 ADGNVIKVPKTDKN
+626 ADGNVVKVPKTDKN
-640 GYIIKGVDKNGKY
+640 GYLIKGVDKNGKY
-653 IYETDADGNK
+653 IYETDAEGNK
-663 VKADIETTKSDE
+663 VKADTETTKSDE
-675 TKADETKET
+675 TKETKEGET
-684 KESETD
+684 KESETN
-690 EGEIIEGPTKETKE
+690 EGEIIEGPTKETKENQKE

-715 SKKGNSSETKESQKE
+715 SKKDNSSETKESPKE

-744 GPGGSSGSNHNS
+744 GPGGSGSNHNS
-756 STAGPGSGSNN
+756 STAGPGSSSNN

-785 GGDLLEG
+785 GSELVEG

>member
-1 MKSSCNPQYEDKR
+1 

-41 RIVNDKQMAGRIM
+41 RIVNDKQMAGRLM

-93 TPHAP
+93 TPHSTDP
-98 DVHAAAGMTGT
+98 RSAAGMTDAG
-109 EAFRASDARLVAGMT
+109 AAGSSDARSA
-124 GSTGTR
+124 
-130 PSDTPGTRSTTGT
+130 TGT
-143 TGTRPASGSTARP
+143 TGARPASRSDARP
-156 RRTTPVK
+156 RRTTPV

-355 LGGVDIDV
+355 LGGVEIDV

-391 MYIKNAGPQH
+391 MYIKKAGPQH

-512 SILFADEN
+512 SVLFADEN
-520 YSVSDAV
+520 YTVSDAV

-557 GEDETEKTKAE
+557 DEDEIEKTKAE
-568 TDADGNTIKKQKTDK
+568 TDENGETIKKPKT
-583 DGYLI
+583 
-588 KGTDADGKYIYETDA
+588 
-603 DGNKIKAN
+603 
-611 TETTKSDETKESETD
+611 DETKESETD

-640 GYIIKGVDKNGKY
+640 GYLIKGVDKNGKY

-663 VKADIETTKSDE
+663 IKADTETTKSDE
-675 TKADETKET
+675 TKETKEGET
-684 KESETD
+684 EESETD

-704 TKENSKDETKE
+704 NQKETKENSKDETKE
-715 SKKGNSSETKESQKE
+715 SKKDNSSETKESQKE

-744 GPGGSSGSNHNS
+744 GPGGSSSNHNS
-756 STAGPGSGSNN
+756 STAGPGSSSNN

-785 GGDLLEG
+785 GSELVEG

>member
-1 MKSSCNPQYEDKR
+1 

-41 RIVNDKQMAGRIM
+41 RIVNDKQMAGRLM
-54 DKAMN
+54 DKAMR
-59 PQSGDAATPR
+59 PEHPSATQDVAHT
-69 RSNPYLSEMEAER
+69 RSNPNIPPR
-82 RAARA
+82 RT
-87 ADGTAR
+87 TA
-93 TPHAP
+93 TN
-98 DVHAAAGMTGT
+98 T
-109 EAFRASDARLVAGMT
+109 E
-124 GSTGTR
+124 
-130 PSDTPGTRSTTGT
+130 P
-143 TGTRPASGSTARP
+143 RP
-156 RRTTPVK
+156 RRTTPV

-233 AFDVSKVRNDNIDIS
+233 AFDVSKVRNENIDIS

-391 MYIKNAGPQH
+391 MYIKKAGPQH

-520 YSVSDAV
+520 YTVSDAV

-544 KETEESDK
+544 KESEESDK

-557 GEDETEKTKAE
+557 GEDEIEKTKAE
-568 TDADGNTIKKQKTDK
+568 TDENGDTIKKQKTDK

-603 DGNKIKAN
+603 DGHKIKAS
-611 TETTKSDETKESETD
+611 TETKADETKESETD

-640 GYIIKGVDKNGKY
+640 GYLIKGVDKNGKY
-653 IYETDADGNK
+653 IYETDAEGNK
-663 VKADIETTKSDE
+663 IKADTETTKSDE
-675 TKADETKET
+675 TKETKEGET

-704 TKENSKDETKE
+704 NQKETKENSKDETKE
-715 SKKGNSSETKESQKE
+715 SKKDNSSETKESQKE

-744 GPGGSSGSNHNS
+744 GPGGSSSSNHN

-767 SSEGPGSSHT
+767 SSSEGPGSSHT

-785 GGDLLEG
+785 GSELVEG

>member
-1 MKSSCNPQYEDKR
+1 

-41 RIVNDKQMAGRIM
+41 RIVNDKQMAGRLM

-93 TPHAP
+93 TPHS
-98 DVHAAAGMTGT
+98 AGTT
-109 EAFRASDARLVAGMT
+109 SDAYSTT

-130 PSDTPGTRSTTGT
+130 PSDTPGTRPTTGT
-143 TGTRPASGSTARP
+143 TGARPASRSDARP
-156 RRTTPVK
+156 RRTTPV

-391 MYIKNAGPQH
+391 MYIKKAGPQH

-520 YSVSDAV
+520 YTVSDAV

-557 GEDETEKTKAE
+557 DEDEIEKTKAE
-568 TDADGNTIKKQKTDK
+568 TDENGETIKKPK
-583 DGYLI
+583 
-588 KGTDADGKYIYETDA
+588 
-603 DGNKIKAN
+603 N
-611 TETTKSDETKESETD
+611 DETKESETD

-640 GYIIKGVDKNGKY
+640 GYLIKGVDKNGKY

-663 VKADIETTKSDE
+663 IKADTETTKSDE
-675 TKADETKET
+675 TKETKEGET

-704 TKENSKDETKE
+704 NQKETKENSKDETKE
-715 SKKGNSSETKESQKE
+715 SKKDNSSETKESQKE

-737 TPENSYD
+737 TPDNSYD
-744 GPGGSSGSNHNS
+744 GPGGSSSNHNS
-756 STAGPGSGSNN
+756 STAGPGSSSNN

-785 GGDLLEG
+785 GSELVEG

>member
-1 MKSSCNPQYEDKR
+1 

-41 RIVNDKQMAGRIM
+41 RIVNDKQMAGRLM

-93 TPHAP
+93 TPHSTDP
-98 DVHAAAGMTGT
+98 SSAAGMTG
-109 EAFRASDARLVAGMT
+109 AGASGTADAR
-124 GSTGTR
+124 STAA
-130 PSDTPGTRSTTGT
+130 T
-143 TGTRPASGSTARP
+143 TGTRPTTGATGARPASRSDARP
-156 RRTTPVK
+156 RRTTPV

-391 MYIKNAGPQH
+391 MYIKQAGPQH

-520 YSVSDAV
+520 YTVSDAV

-557 GEDETEKTKAE
+557 DEDEIEKTKAE
-568 TDADGNTIKKQKTDK
+568 TDENGDSIKKPKTDK

-603 DGNKIKAN
+603 DGNKIKAS
-611 TETTKSDETKESETD
+611 TETKADETKETKESETD
-626 ADGNVIKVPKTDKN
+626 ADGNVIKAPKTDKN
-640 GYIIKGVDKNGKY
+640 GYLIKGVDKNGKY

-663 VKADIETTKSDE
+663 IKADTETTKSG
-675 TKADETKET
+675 ETKET
-684 KESETD
+684 KEGETEESETED
-690 EGEIIEGPTKETKE
+690 GEIIEGPTKETKE

-715 SKKGNSSETKESQKE
+715 SKKDNEKETKESQKE

-744 GPGGSSGSNHNS
+744 GPGGSSSSNHNS

-767 SSEGPGSSHT
+767 SSSEGPGSSHS
-777 SEVIPGGP
+777 SEAIPGGP
-785 GGDLLEG
+785 GADLVEG

>member
-1 MKSSCNPQYEDKR
+1 

-41 RIVNDKQMAGRIM
+41 RIVNDKQMAGRLM

-59 PQSGDAATPR
+59 PQSGNAAAAR

-82 RAARA
+82 RAARV

-93 TPHAP
+93 TPHS
-98 DVHAAAGMTGT
+98 AGTT
-109 EAFRASDARLVAGMT
+109 SDAYSTT

-130 PSDTPGTRSTTGT
+130 PSDTPGTRPMTGT
-143 TGTRPASGSTARP
+143 TGARPASRSDTRP
-156 RRTTPVK
+156 RRTTPV

-212 TLVCIFG
+212 TLICIFG

-301 YLNLG
+301 YLNIG

-391 MYIKNAGPQH
+391 MYIKKAGPQH

-520 YSVSDAV
+520 YTVSDAV

-557 GEDETEKTKAE
+557 DEDEIEKTKAE
-568 TDADGNTIKKQKTDK
+568 TDENGDTIKKPKTDR

-588 KGTDADGKYIYETDA
+588 KGIDADGKYIYETDA

-611 TETTKSDETKESETD
+611 TETKANETKESETD
-626 ADGNVIKVPKTDKN
+626 ADGNVIKAPKTDKN
-640 GYIIKGVDKNGKY
+640 GYLIKGVDKNGKY
-653 IYETDADGNK
+653 IYETDAEGNK
-663 VKADIETTKSDE
+663 IKADTETKKSDE
-675 TKADETKET
+675 TKETKEGET

-704 TKENSKDETKE
+704 NQKETKENSKDETKE
-715 SKKGNSSETKESQKE
+715 SKKDNSSETKESQKE

-744 GPGGSSGSNHNS
+744 GPGGSGSNHNS
-756 STAGPGSGSNN
+756 STAGPGSSSNN

-785 GGDLLEG
+785 GSELVAG

>member
-1 MKSSCNPQYEDKR
+1 

-41 RIVNDKQMAGRIM
+41 RIVNDKQMAGRLM

-93 TPHAP
+93 TPHSTDPRSA
-98 DVHAAAGMTGT
+98 TGI
-109 EAFRASDARLVAGMT
+109 T
-124 GSTGTR
+124 GSADTR
-130 PSDTPGTRSTTGT
+130 PSGTSDVRPTTGT

-520 YSVSDAV
+520 YTVSDAV

-557 GEDETEKTKAE
+557 DEDETEKTKAE

-603 DGNKIKAN
+603 DGNKIKAG
-611 TETTKSDETKESETD
+611 TETKADETKETKESETD
-626 ADGNVIKVPKTDKN
+626 ADGNVIKFPKTDKN
-640 GYIIKGVDKNGKY
+640 GYLIKGVDKNGKY

-663 VKADIETTKSDE
+663 IKADTETTKSG
-675 TKADETKET
+675 ETKET
-684 KESETD
+684 KEGETEESETE

-704 TKENSKDETKE
+704 TKENSKE
-715 SKKGNSSETKESQKE
+715 SKKDNEKETKETKESQKE

-744 GPGGSSGSNHNS
+744 GPGGSSSSSHNS
-756 STAGPGSGSNN
+756 SIAAPGSSSNN
-767 SSEGPGSSHT
+767 SSSEGPGSSHT

-785 GGDLLEG
+785 GADLVEG